1 MTITPQQRDYLV
13 ANFAT
18 TKNEEC
24 AATLGV
30 SLRTTIR
37 MARLLGLV
45 KTAEFMASTQ
55 RNAVEHSARVNRA
68 LGGNKGTA
76 NLLKYG
82 KAYRF
87 KKGQYSLANKSKEEL
102 ADIYRRIGESRK
114 KTIKAEQR
122 RVLFG
127 LDQKT
132 KLRVVQCGRDKVSL
146 RTNLRKHGYIIDR
159 ASSDAVIT
167 AGTRR
172 SEKMERRAKSMGI
185 RFVLRWE

>member
-1 MTITPQQRDYLV
+1 MKITETQREYLI
-13 ANFAT
+13 ANFPN
-18 TKNEEC
+18 TKNQEC
-24 AATLGV
+24 ADALGV

-37 MARLLGLV
+37 MARQLGLV
-45 KTAEFMASTQ
+45 KTAEFIKAMQ
-55 RNAVEHSARVNRA
+55 RNAAEHSARVNRA

-87 KKGQYSLANKSKEEL
+87 KKGQYSLADKSEEEL

-146 RTNLRKHGYIIDR
+146 RTNLRKHGYIIGR
-159 ASSDAVIT
+159 ASNEATIT

-172 SEKMERRAKSMGI
+172 SEKMEKRAEKLGI
-185 RFVLRWE
+185 RFYC